1 MADYRVKMNSYN
13 VRLNQNQ
20 PHIAAQQRKTAPSA
34 LSNLSDVEIENLAQ
48 SDDHVLAYDADSGK
62 YRLVP
67 AEELVATDQ
76 VVQIVQNNL
85 DRDIDGGLF

>member
-1 MADYRVKMNSYN
+1 
-13 VRLNQNQ
+13 
-20 PHIAAQQRKTAPSA
+20 
-34 LSNLSDVEIENLAQ
+34 
-48 SDDHVLAYDADSGK
+48 LAYDADTGK

>member
-20 PHIAAQQRKTAPSA
+20 PHIAAQQRKTGPSA
-34 LSNLSDVEIENLAQ
+34 LSNLSDVDVDNLAQ
-48 SDDHVLAYDADSGK
+48 SDDHVLAYDAKTGK
-62 YRLVP
+62 YRLVSP
-67 AEELVATDQ
+67 GELVATDQ

>member
-20 PHIAAQQRKTAPSA
+20 PHIAAQQRKTGPSA
-34 LSNLSDVEIENLAQ
+34 LSNLSDVDVEDLDQ
-48 SDDHVLAYDADSGK
+48 SDDHVLAYDADTGK
-62 YRLVP
+62 YRLVSP
-67 AEELVATDQ
+67 EELVATDQ

-85 DRDIDGGLF
+85 DRDVDGGFF

>member
-1 MADYRVKMNSYN
+1 MSDYRVKMNSYN

-20 PHIAAQQRKTAPSA
+20 PHIAAQQRKTAPSS
-34 LSNLSDVEIENLAQ
+34 LSNLSDVEVEDLTQ
-48 SDDHVLAYDADSGK
+48 SDDHLLAYDAETGK

-85 DRDIDGGLF
+85 DRDVDGGFF

>member
-13 VRLNQNQ
+13 VRMIQNQ
-20 PHIAAQQRKTAPSA
+20 PHIAAQQRKNTPSS
-34 LSNLSDVEIENLAQ
+34 LSNLSDVEIENLSQ
-48 SDDHVLAYDADSGK
+48 SDDHVLAYDAETGK
-62 YRLVP
+62 YRLVSP
-67 AEELVATDQ
+67 EQIVATDQ

>member
-20 PHIAAQQRKTAPSA
+20 PHLAAQQRKTGPSA
-34 LSNLSDVEIENLAQ
+34 LSNLSDVDVDNLAQ
-48 SDDHVLAYDADSGK
+48 SDDHVLAYDAETGK
-62 YRLVP
+62 YRLVSP
-67 AEELVATDQ
+67 GELVATDQ